1 MPSTLPTTPFY
12 GNIATINN
20 CTTVNAT
27 VNANL
32 LNANSLSNVHMSSS
46 IELRVC
52 DDYSNVLFEVDKKNK
67 SLNLSKDTDIKL
79 GNVSIRTFLERIE
92 QRLEILHINPELESE
107 WDELKELGDRY
118 RQLEKELLEKNK
130 VWDILKKT

>member
-12 GNIATINN
+12 GNIATINH
-20 CTTVNAT
+20 CTTVNT
-27 VNANL
+27 NL
-32 LNANSLSNVHMSSS
+32 LNAN
-46 IELRVC
+46 LRVC
-52 DDYSNVLFEVDKKNK
+52 DDYSNVLLEVDKKNK

-118 RQLEKELLEKNK
+118 RQLEKELLEKNR